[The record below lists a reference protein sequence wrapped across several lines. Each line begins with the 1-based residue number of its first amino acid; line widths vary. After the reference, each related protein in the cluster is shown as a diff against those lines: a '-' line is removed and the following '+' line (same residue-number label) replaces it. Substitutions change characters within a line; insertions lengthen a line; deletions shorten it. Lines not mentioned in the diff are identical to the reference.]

1 MAVGYLEINTGT
13 VANDGSG
20 DSIRAGMIKVN
31 SNFSGLYTHRSVAY
45 TNPSGLV
52 TPNWLGEEILTTV
65 SGYNWWKSTSA
76 TSPTGWAL
84 LTPATYGSEDYGT
97 VP

>member
-1 MAVGYLEINTGT
+1 MAVGYLEVNTGT

-20 DSIRAGMIKVN
+20 DSIRAGMVKVN

-45 TNPSGLV
+45 TTPTGNATPS
-52 TPNWLGEEILTTV
+52 WIGEELLTTI
-65 SGYNWWKSTSA
+65 SGYNWWKSISL
-76 TSPTGWAL
+76 SPTGWVL
-84 LTPATYGSEDYGT
+84 LTQASYGSEDYGT